1 MAMVSPYRSLPVSK
15 RVELVLLDLTTSK
28 DSRALYIQRMVARGG
43 GFRPVTLRSWPVEK
57 LAKEIV
63 RLNLETFQ
71 DELGMLQTLYVDKEP
86 ELQIAFLDAAGVAH
100 KDGHIADD
108 MPTPFASAE
117 LVASA
122 AKLLLEQH
130 GEDGKRYLRTI
141 ALYNGE
147 AWPGLGSVIGEA

>member
-1 MAMVSPYRSLPVSK
+1 MATLSPYRSLPVSK

-43 GFRPVTLRSWPVEK
+43 GFRPVTLRTWPVEK

-63 RLNLETFQ
+63 RLNLESFQ
-71 DELGMLQTLYVDKEP
+71 DELGMLQTLYVEKEP
-86 ELQIAFLDAAGVAH
+86 ELQIAFLNAAGVDH

-117 LVASA
+117 LVAGA
-122 AKLLLEQH
+122 AKVLMEQH

-147 AWPGLGSVIGEA
+147 AWPGLMQVIGEI

>member
-100 KDGHIADD
+100 KDGHIPDD
-108 MPTPFASAE
+108 LEPPFASAA
-117 LVASA
+117 LVAAA
-122 AKLLLEQH
+122 AKMLMEQH

-147 AWPGLGSVIGEA
+147 AWPGLGAVIGEI

>member
-1 MAMVSPYRSLPVSK
+1 MAALSPYRSLPASK
-15 RVELVLLDLTTSK
+15 RLELVLHDLTTSK
-28 DSRALYIQRMVARGG
+28 DARALYIQRMVARGG
-43 GFRPVTLRSWPVEK
+43 GFRPVTLRAWSLEK

-71 DELGMLQTLYVDKEP
+71 DELGMLQTLYVEKEP

-100 KDGHIADD
+100 KDGHIPEDLEV
-108 MPTPFASAE
+108 PFASAE
-117 LVASA
+117 LVAGA
-122 AKLLLEQH
+122 AKHLLAQH

-147 AWPGLGSVIGEA
+147 AWPGLLQVIGEG

>member
-86 ELQIAFLDAAGVAH
+86 ELQIAFLDAAGVPH

-141 ALYNGE
+141 ARYNGE
-147 AWPGLGSVIGEA
+147 AWPGLMQVIGET

>member
-15 RVELVLLDLTTSK
+15 RVELVLLDLTTST

-43 GFRPVTLRSWPVEK
+43 GFRPVTLRSWPVDK

-63 RLNLETFQ
+63 RLNLESFQ
-71 DELGMLQTLYVDKEP
+71 DELGMLQTLYVEKEP

-100 KDGHIADD
+100 KAGHIADD

-117 LVASA
+117 KVAA
-122 AKLLLEQH
+122 AAAQLLASH
-130 GEDGKRYLRTI
+130 GDDGKRYLRTI

-147 AWPGLGSVIGEA
+147 AWPGLMQVIGEI